1 LARRKERQAAAIHS
15 TIALD
20 QQFEHE
26 LEVFRTESETAAQF
40 FYAFLAIHASA
51 GPDKSVHRLLN
62 TAPLFW
68 NTVLGGLQAAAFV
81 AMGRVFDQKSTHNV
95 DRLLKL
101 AQDNPQ
107 IFSKAALA
115 RRQQGTASAPQSKGA
130 WQQAAEADRLVEGD
144 EAGRRPR
151 VQCIDG
157 PAVARPDREHIG
169 RASALPRYGSTIEM
183 ALDD

>member
-1 LARRKERQAAAIHS
+1 MSGLARPRRAQVIRREHWHGDKERQAAAIHS

-107 IFSKAALA
+107 IFSKAALVTIMERA
-115 RRQQGTASAPQSKGA
+115 SRGRQ
-130 WQQAAEADRLVEGD
+130 L
-144 EAGRRPR
+144 RRPCDRAHHSRR
-151 VQCIDG
+151 V
-157 PAVARPDREHIG
+157 
-169 RASALPRYGSTIEM
+169 L
-183 ALDD
+183 

>member
-1 LARRKERQAAAIHS
+1 MKLILRLHARRLDRGRQAAAIHS

-68 NTVLGGLQAAAFV
+68 NTVRAVCRPRPSWPGACV
-81 AMGRVFDQKSTHNV
+81 RSEID
-95 DRLLKL
+95 
-101 AQDNPQ
+101 AQ
-107 IFSKAALA
+107 
-115 RRQQGTASAPQSKGA
+115 RRP
-130 WQQAAEADRLVEGD
+130 AAEAC
-144 EAGRRPR
+144 AG
-151 VQCIDG
+151 Q
-157 PAVARPDREHIG
+157 PADILKGRARPAKAGDGERT
-169 RASALPRYGSTIEM
+169 AK
-183 ALDD
+183 

>member
-1 LARRKERQAAAIHS
+1 LARRKERQAAVIHS

-115 RRQQGTASAPQSKGA
+115 RRKQGTASAPQSKGA

-144 EAGRRPR
+144 EAGGGLAFNVLTGLPSPDQIESILGGLRR
-151 VQCIDG
+151 C
-157 PAVARPDREHIG
+157 
-169 RASALPRYGSTIEM
+169 RATALQLKWP
-183 ALDD
+183 